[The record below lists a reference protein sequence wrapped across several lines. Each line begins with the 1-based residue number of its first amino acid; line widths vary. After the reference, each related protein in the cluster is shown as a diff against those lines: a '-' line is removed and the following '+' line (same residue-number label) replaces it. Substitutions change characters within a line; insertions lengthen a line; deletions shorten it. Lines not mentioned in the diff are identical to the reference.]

1 VNRYACLSGCT
12 ARSALRKLANP
23 GSTVKMHNVE
33 LKAEL
38 RDPVLARGILRSLGA
53 VFVLTLQQT
62 DTYFR
67 VATGR
72 LKRRETEGEP
82 VEYIRYERTD
92 RAAPKLSHFS
102 ILTEEEALE
111 RFGTL
116 PLPVRLLVRKK
127 RELWM
132 HANVRVHL
140 DTVEKLGTF
149 IELEAL
155 VSPSCHVVRCHE
167 AINALRTHLR
177 PALGELIDCGYADL
191 LERDLDALGQSAA
204 PPQLPP
210 GQANHS

>member
-1 VNRYACLSGCT
+1 
-12 ARSALRKLANP
+12 
-23 GSTVKMHNVE
+23 MHNVE

-38 RDPVLARGILRSLGA
+38 RDAALARGILRSIGA
-53 VFVLTLQQT
+53 VFVLSLRQT

-67 VATGR
+67 VASGR

-111 RFGTL
+111 RFGAL
-116 PLPVRLLVRKK
+116 PLPVRVVVRKK

-132 HANVRVHL
+132 HGNVRVHL
-140 DTVEKLGTF
+140 DTVEKLGVF
-149 IELEAL
+149 VELEAL

-167 AINALRTHLR
+167 AINTLRAQLR
-177 PALGELIDCGYADL
+177 PAMGELIDCGYADL
-191 LERDLDALGQSAA
+191 LERDLEAQGHTAA

-210 GQANHS
+210 GSQARPASETSE